1 MLLSFF
7 LLFILCEST
16 VKSLTT
22 TTWPPTHLFT
32 TEISITTNAVTVEE
46 KLSPLQVVATPD
58 YPVAAGQRVELYCSA
73 YAMPDTV
80 MWIWKHL
87 QNKTWQEV
95 GYSRDLTLTKPEQS
109 GLYRCCAKSQL
120 TQKNVTSPDHQVY
133 IISMQATAAENL
145 GVAAFFFSLLAL
157 IMNFA
162 ILFWLCWQRFGPT
175 QTSSNTAA
183 KGFPGPEKSSKG
195 GVQQT
200 EMDGDV
206 YMNYTNTS
214 QDYTDL
220 DPSNATVDNVYS
232 SLS

>member
-16 VKSLTT
+16 VKSLTS
-22 TTWPPTHLFT
+22 TTWPQIHSFT
-32 TEISITTNAVTVEE
+32 TEISTTTNAVTVE
-46 KLSPLQVVATPD
+46 
-58 YPVAAGQRVELYCSA
+58 
-73 YAMPDTV
+73 
-80 MWIWKHL
+80 
-87 QNKTWQEV
+87 
-95 GYSRDLTLTKPEQS
+95 
-109 GLYRCCAKSQL
+109 
-120 TQKNVTSPDHQVY
+120 
-133 IISMQATAAENL
+133 AAENL

-157 IMNFA
+157 IINFA
-162 ILFWLCWQRFGPT
+162 ILFWLGWQRFGPT